1 MTGEI
6 TLRGRVLPIGGLKE
20 KLLAAKTVGIKTV
33 LVPKKNEKDVAEIS
47 TEIKSGMEIIYVE
60 SMDEVVNYA
69 FAQPIKPLKAKT
81 TKRKPKITTEE
92 D

>member
-1 MTGEI
+1 
-6 TLRGRVLPIGGLKE
+6 
-20 KLLAAKTVGIKTV
+20 
-33 LVPKKNEKDVAEIS
+33 VAEIS